1 MTKKIIAIELKELQ
15 IIEKEDGTY
24 EHGFTNKRKVPAM
37 ITNFSLK
44 RGRDLGI
51 TESGLL
57 ADLFKLQNLGQKN
70 KKNSNDIG
78 EFIDVDDLLKDSES
92 EKKKESLDMLS
103 PEKITP
109 VIYLGILGA
118 NPKTILSFDDFLER
132 YHEDIEVMMQQYSE
146 LIQGLFANQTN
157 NYAKGYIEATD
168 SSKKL

>member
-15 IIEKEDGTY
+15 IIEKEDGTF
-24 EHGFTNKRKVPAM
+24 EHGYSNKVKYPAM
-37 ITNFSLK
+37 LTNFALK

-51 TESGLL
+51 TEGGLL
-57 ADLFKLQNLGQKN
+57 ADLFKLQSISN
-70 KKNSNDIG
+70 KSKKQSDD
-78 EFIDVDDLLKDSES
+78 FINADDLISDGITEDG
-92 EKKKESLDMLS
+92 LDAIS

-109 VIYLGILGA
+109 VIYLGIIGA
-118 NPKTILSFDDFLER
+118 NPKVTITFDDFLER

>member
-15 IIEKEDGTY
+15 IIEKEDGSY

-57 ADLFKLQNLGQKN
+57 TDLFKLKSISN
-70 KKNSNDIG
+70 KSKKQSD
-78 EFIDVDDLLKDSES
+78 EFINADDLLNDGIDEDG
-92 EKKKESLDMLS
+92 LDAIS

-109 VIYLGILGA
+109 VIYLGIIGA
-118 NPKTILSFDDFLER
+118 NPKISLSFDDFLEL

>member
-15 IIEKEDGTY
+15 IIEKEDGSY

-57 ADLFKLQNLGQKN
+57 TDLFKLKSISN
-70 KKNSNDIG
+70 KSKKQSDD
-78 EFIDVDDLLKDSES
+78 FINADDLLNDGIDEDG
-92 EKKKESLDMLS
+92 LDAIS

-109 VIYLGILGA
+109 VIYLGIIGA
-118 NPKTILSFDDFLER
+118 NPKISLSFDDFLEL

>member
-15 IIEKEDGTY
+15 IIEKEDGSF
-24 EHGFTNKRKVPAM
+24 EHGFTNKTKVPAM
-37 ITNFSLK
+37 LTNFALK

-51 TESGLL
+51 TEGGLL
-57 ADLFKLQNLGQKN
+57 ADLFKLQSIGN
-70 KKNSNDIG
+70 KSKKRSDD
-78 EFIDVDDLLKDSES
+78 FINADDLLNDGINE
-92 EKKKESLDMLS
+92 EGLDAIS

-109 VIYLGILGA
+109 VIYLGIIGA
-118 NPKTILSFDDFLER
+118 NPKTTLSFDDFLER

-146 LIQGLFANQTN
+146 LIQGLFNQQSN